1 MLHPDKDFEL
11 IADVT
16 GQAVERLRQRPRA
29 IESEGERINGWRTTP
44 RDVVQVRP
52 RSGSRTRVIVQ
63 PQRRPR
69 TSSRQQVMTLLRVD
83 KDLRL
88 IAVSKRPTWASATG
102 PPE

>member
-1 MLHPDKDFEL
+1 M
-11 IADVT
+11 ADDAE
-16 GQAVERLRQRPRA
+16 GCRLSQVPQRL
-29 IESEGERINGWRTTP
+29 EN
-44 RDVVQVRP
+44 QV
-52 RSGSRTRVIVQ
+52 IIQ

-88 IAVSKRPTWASATG
+88 IALSKRPTWASATV